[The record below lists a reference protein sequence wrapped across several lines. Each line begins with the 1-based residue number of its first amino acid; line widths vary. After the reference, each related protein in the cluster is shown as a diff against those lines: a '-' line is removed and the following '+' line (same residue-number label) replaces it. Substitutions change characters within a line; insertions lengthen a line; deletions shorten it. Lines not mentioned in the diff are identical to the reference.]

1 MTNTQS
7 NQTRPKFK
15 WLFLAVTRANMKAR
29 PHREAVTA
37 QTERGAALI
46 IWSLYFVI
54 CWPLAVLTNWE

>member
-37 QTERGAALI
+37 QTEREARRLLSGRYILSFAGRLP
-46 IWSLYFVI
+46 
-54 CWPLAVLTNWE
+54 C